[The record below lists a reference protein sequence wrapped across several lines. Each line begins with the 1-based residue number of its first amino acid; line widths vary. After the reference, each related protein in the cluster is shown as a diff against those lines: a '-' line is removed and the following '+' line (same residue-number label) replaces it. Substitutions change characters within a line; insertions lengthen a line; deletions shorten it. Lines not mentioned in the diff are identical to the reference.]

1 MVLIDNYMNPS
12 RHQTVSSCL
21 LQLCTELYY
30 RIITVIILIIK
41 IIKTLMKMM
50 FKTFISCSQL
60 RAVTV
65 HLSEKPDIS
74 LLHNVKYTDA

>member
-1 MVLIDNYMNPS
+1 
-12 RHQTVSSCL
+12 
-21 LQLCTELYY
+21 
-30 RIITVIILIIK
+30 
-41 IIKTLMKMM
+41 MKMM